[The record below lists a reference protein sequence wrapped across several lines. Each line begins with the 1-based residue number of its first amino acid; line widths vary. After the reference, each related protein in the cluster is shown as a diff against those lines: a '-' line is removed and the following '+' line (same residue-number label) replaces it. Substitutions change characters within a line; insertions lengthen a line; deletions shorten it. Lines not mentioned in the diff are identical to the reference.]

1 MRLERLHIQGFGGVQ
16 DKRIPIEAPVTV
28 LYGPNEAGKSTVLY
42 FIRAMLYGFPGKSVP
57 AERGEP
63 ADSGVHGGEL
73 RFLDDEGTL
82 WTIRRFGQPSEGS
95 AGSRKERVHIQ
106 KQAGDGTVLELGQY
120 DLEREALG
128 GVSKDMFRQL
138 FAISLSELQE
148 IRSLQSAE
156 ISGYLFHAGIGG
168 GANILEAE
176 RRLTQEMD
184 KLYKPR
190 GKVQHAAKLLQSI
203 EQLKAQVT
211 ESRTYV
217 PRYNEVIDAIRE
229 TEDRLERLELE
240 RADTAEDLTLL
251 RKAIDIR
258 RLWLAWREAKLEL
271 DGLPDCGS
279 FPPEGIARWERI
291 EEELL
296 QLEAQIQRIER
307 ALGDT
312 EVKLADM
319 PLLTW
324 LEEQGQRIEDLWG
337 KRSLYEAGNR
347 ELAQLTAEQTVQADR
362 LAGLLRSIDPGWT
375 EAELLAL
382 STSAAEREEVRRLG
396 AAFAGYDRRMEQ
408 LSLEL
413 RGAQRAVVAAESA
426 LSEARRQLR
435 EEMERGKEN
444 FAMLK
449 PRSPQETAMLWSR
462 LQQTAERWRERR
474 LSQALPE
481 LKASGASEHGWLPSA
496 YSGLLAVMAILT
508 VVLVSFLFW
517 SGANGAAA
525 ISGVLMLAGMVY
537 VIWSGRRNAKD
548 SPSRGSSP
556 SAGEPGGD
564 DAHEVE
570 QLLSELVSSPY
581 HAAAATL
588 EYRGSRRA
596 KTEARPARDPLAVE
610 AQLRELRSV
619 MDAWQAWRQ
628 RLDRLTSEC
637 LSAEEKVKL
646 QAAERS
652 AIESAIQSEEKR
664 FVQLERQWESWLMQ
678 RLLPQSLSPDAM
690 LDMFSAMEQGQ
701 EIVRQQRARAAKI
714 AELTRDAKAYAASCL
729 ELAQGEQD
737 PERNRESLTTPD
749 AILSL
754 LGDLHRR
761 WKQYQEASAQRE
773 ALRHRL
779 LELQEEAAAA
789 DEARSAV
796 LQRKEQLLGLSG
808 AADGEAYLRMG
819 AAARRKEELERT
831 VRHHEITMFSGL
843 GSQLRSQV
851 LQLLESADGAALEAM
866 LKERE
871 AADASLA
878 ELRDE
883 LQERRGRLL
892 QERES
897 LEAAGNR
904 DSANQQL
911 EEQRA
916 ELKELVSQ
924 YAVRAIAAGLIERT
938 RRFYEQEKQPQV
950 LRLASRYFSKLT
962 GGTYSRIVMRM
973 GDQALLAERPDGG
986 LVESSK
992 LSRGTAEQLYL
1003 AMRLALVQSMPH
1015 AAGIPLMLDDLFV
1028 NFDSRRLGYV
1038 LELISELS
1046 HSRQIVMMTCHP
1058 HVTDQIRQRIP
1069 GAQVIVM

>member
-16 DKRIPIEAPVTV
+16 DKRITIEAPVTV

-42 FIRAMLYGFPGKSVP
+42 FIRAMLYGFPGKSLP

-63 ADSGVHGGEL
+63 ADPGIHGGEL

-82 WTIRRFGQPSEGS
+82 WTIRRFGQPGEGS

-106 KQAGDGTVLELGQY
+106 RMADDGTVLELRQH

-128 GVSKDMFRQL
+128 GVSKEMFRQL
-138 FAISLSELQE
+138 FAVSLSELQE

-168 GANILEAE
+168 GANIMEAE

-203 EQLKAQVT
+203 EQLKAETT

-217 PRYNEVIDAIRE
+217 PRYNEVMDAIRE
-229 TEDRLERLELE
+229 TEDRLEQLELE
-240 RADTAEDLTLL
+240 RAGSAKDLALL
-251 RKAIDIR
+251 RKAMEIR
-258 RLWLAWREAKLEL
+258 TLWLAWREAKLEL
-271 DGLPDCGS
+271 DGLSECGS

-291 EEELL
+291 EEELR

-307 ALGDT
+307 SLGDT
-312 EVKLADM
+312 ETKLAGM
-319 PLLTW
+319 PRLEW
-324 LEEQGQRIEDLWG
+324 LEEQGQQVEDLWG
-337 KRSLYEAGNR
+337 RRSLYEAGNR
-347 ELAQLTAEQTVQADR
+347 ELAQLMADQAAQADR
-362 LAGLLRSIDPGWT
+362 LAGLLRSIDPDWT
-375 EAELLAL
+375 ETELVTV

-408 LSLEL
+408 LSVEL
-413 RGAQRAVVAAESA
+413 RGAQRAAAAADSG
-426 LSEARRQLR
+426 LSEARRKLR
-435 EEMERGKEN
+435 EEMERGKES

-449 PRSPQETAMLWSR
+449 PGSPQETAMLWGR

-474 LSQALPE
+474 LSQPLPE
-481 LKASGASEHGWLPSA
+481 LKAAGTGKHGWLPSA
-496 YSGLLAVMAILT
+496 YSGLLAVMAVLT
-508 VVLVSFLFW
+508 VSLVSFLLW
-517 SGANGAAA
+517 SGANGAAL
-525 ISGVLMLAGMVY
+525 ISGALMVAGMVY
-537 VIWSGRRNAKD
+537 VIWSGRRSVKD
-548 SPSRGSSP
+548 TPSSEP
-556 SAGEPGGD
+556 YPYAGEPGGD
-564 DAHEVE
+564 DASEVE
-570 QLLSELVSSPY
+570 QLLSALVSSPY
-581 HAAAATL
+581 SAAAATA
-588 EYRGSRRA
+588 EYPGSRRA
-596 KTEARPARDPLAVE
+596 KTEARPARDPLTLE

-646 QAAERS
+646 QAAELS
-652 AIESAIQSEEKR
+652 AIEGTIEREEKR
-664 FVQLERQWESWLMQ
+664 FVQLERQWESWLSQ
-678 RLLPQSLSPDAM
+678 RLLPQRLSPDAM
-690 LDMFSAMEQGQ
+690 LDLFNAIEQGQ
-701 EIVRQQRARAAKI
+701 ELVRLQRARAAKI
-714 AELTRDAKAYAASCL
+714 GELAGAAKAYAASCL
-729 ELAQGEQD
+729 ELTLGDEAPD
-737 PERNRESLTTPD
+737 RNRESLPTTD
-749 AILSL
+749 ALLSK
-754 LGDLHRR
+754 LGVLHRQ
-761 WKQYQEASAQRE
+761 WKQYQEASAERE
-773 ALRHRL
+773 ALRHRFM
-779 LELQEEAAAA
+779 ELQDEAAAA
-789 DEARSAV
+789 DEARTAV

-808 AADGEAYLRMG
+808 AADGEGYLRMG
-819 AAARRKEELERT
+819 AAARRKDELEREI
-831 VRHHEITMFSGL
+831 RHHEITMFSGL
-843 GSQLRSQV
+843 DSQLRSRI

-866 LKERE
+866 LQERE
-871 AADASLA
+871 EADASLA

-924 YAVRAIAAGLIERT
+924 YAVRAIAAELIERT

-986 LVESSK
+986 LVESAR

-1058 HVTDQIRQRIP
+1058 HVTEQIRQRIP
-1069 GAQVIVM
+1069 EAQVIVM